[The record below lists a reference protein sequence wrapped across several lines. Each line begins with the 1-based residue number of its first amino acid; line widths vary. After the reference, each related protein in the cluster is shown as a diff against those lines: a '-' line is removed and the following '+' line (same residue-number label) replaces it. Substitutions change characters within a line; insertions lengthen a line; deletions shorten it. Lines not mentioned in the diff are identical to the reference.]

1 MNIKSRN
8 RSKVNAFVKFAVVF
22 ILVLFLIASIKMN
35 IDINNMKTKVA
46 QAEIAL
52 ENKKLE
58 IEKTKAEIN
67 SFELNEETIK
77 KIAREKLG
85 LRDNDAIIF
94 ENSQPN

>member
-8 RSKVNAFVKFAVVF
+8 RSKVNAFVKFAVAF